1 MFFDH
6 SEWPDYGDKA
16 RQTALGARAKIA
28 RGFGRSRFSLEAG
41 YELRSGQKSLE
52 GSSQQLIHAALRYG
66 FAGGVVR
73 FDVGADYYRDRTEF
87 EGEPSNLV
95 KSENYVIPFA
105 RLDFNLGTPGLKP
118 FFEADGAVT
127 PNDFRALTLENPYV
141 ASSTWLDKSSVDY
154 NFRLG
159 LGGSLWRSRF
169 DYRVYAGVSV
179 QRQPSFLDHVP
190 EFVGRSCFFGG
201 FSGRSGPCD
210 GAADR
215 HFVQR
220 RDRVSAR
227 ECAEIRPGRAR
238 LSL

>member
-1 MFFDH
+1 M
-6 SEWPDYGDKA
+6 
-16 RQTALGARAKIA
+16 
-28 RGFGRSRFSLEAG
+28 
-41 YELRSGQKSLE
+41 RSGQKSLE

-105 RLDFNLGTPGLKP
+105 WLDFNLGTPGLKP

-179 QRQPSFLDHVP
+179 RDNHLFWTTY
-190 EFVGRSCFFGG
+190 RSLSDDPA
-201 FSGRSGPCD
+201 FSEV
-210 GAADR
+210 
-215 HFVQR
+215 F
-220 RDRVSAR
+220 
-227 ECAEIRPGRAR
+227 RAFW
-238 LSL
+238 SL

>member
-1 MFFDH
+1 MRFGDNFQDLSRTNFEIALRGGMFFDH

-16 RQTALGARAKIA
+16 RQTALEARAKIA

-118 FFEADGAVT
+118 RRTARR
-127 PNDFRALTLENPYV
+127 P
-141 ASSTWLDKSSVDY
+141 
-154 NFRLG
+154 
-159 LGGSLWRSRF
+159 
-169 DYRVYAGVSV
+169 
-179 QRQPSFLDHVP
+179 QR
-190 EFVGRSCFFGG
+190 GRM
-201 FSGRSGPCD
+201 P
-210 GAADR
+210 
-215 HFVQR
+215 
-220 RDRVSAR
+220 AR
-227 ECAEIRPGRAR
+227 PA
-238 LSL
+238 